1 MTAWLDDNCGA
12 DGWATFDFSRMISGA
27 WCHRFVIHVDA
38 VSGESAFL
46 IYGSRFAQLLELPE
60 KPISGV
66 PTTRQLPGRYRRFL
80 PRAVA
85 RQSPKRH
92 PSG

>member
-1 MTAWLDDNCGA
+1 
-12 DGWATFDFSRMISGA
+12 MISGA

-85 RQSPKRH
+85 LGKKRRYR
-92 PSG
+92 PSGTRPVEWCSCGLWPN